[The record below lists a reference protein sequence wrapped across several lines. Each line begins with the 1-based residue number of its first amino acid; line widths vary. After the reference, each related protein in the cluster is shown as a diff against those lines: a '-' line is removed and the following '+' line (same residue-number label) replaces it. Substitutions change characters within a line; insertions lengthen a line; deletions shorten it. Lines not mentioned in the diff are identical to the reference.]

1 MTSYVH
7 PQTPLPFYSVEH
19 ASHSRPSSPYNASYV
34 AGKPELHLNEGPPQF
49 KSAMELVQR
58 LQEQLKTVRLDKG
71 RLEERCFALEQ
82 EVGEISQH
90 LLASKPVRTNKLS
103 PSFGSPTF
111 AGSAY
116 HPKIENGPYLENPSA
131 KEWASKDSLRARL
144 VSVEAQLASRD
155 KEVLSLQ
162 KRLDKALRALAAAES
177 KHLEDLSRLFRGS
190 ARTGENNGERA
201 KWKREVKLALRE
213 AVRWRCEVERVT
225 GRAGGEEGGADEGE
239 GGGAPTVLK
248 VTGLGVKRARREGKR
263 VTPALQERIAKQAG
277 AMESEK
283 REVRA
288 LEARLERAL
297 RQKEKYKERLVASR
311 GAALALKQE
320 LASLAGRPEV
330 LEDDLRG
337 SVGGAPTRGQGGGAC
352 LAGGERAFH
361 GGRGEGGE
369 WDGGKG
375 GNRVG
380 GKQGRGQEGR
390 ESGRISETQQ
400 LHNRRRGGRL
410 LRAEADAENQ
420 DANGESQRDLDAC
433 SRRRQKKPHRKRQD
447 PPVGNT
453 EPIPLT
459 PLAIKPQ
466 AWEINFPPGQAG
478 FEISPVLHRFQKYGR
493 TEGRGG
499 QK

>member
-19 ASHSRPSSPYNASYV
+19 APHSRPSSPHNASFV
-34 AGKPELHLNEGPPQF
+34 AGKPESHLNEGPPQF

-116 HPKIENGPYLENPSA
+116 HPKNENGPYLENPSA

-190 ARTGENNGERA
+190 ARSGEDNGERA

-213 AVRWRCEVERVT
+213 AVRLRCEVERVT
-225 GRAGGEEGGADEGE
+225 GRTGGEERGADEGE
-239 GGGAPTVLK
+239 GGRAPTVLK
-248 VTGLGVKRARREGKR
+248 VTGLRAKRARREGKR
-263 VTPALQERIAKQAG
+263 VTPALQESIAKQAG
-277 AMESEK
+277 AMESK

-297 RQKEKYKERLVASR
+297 RQKEKYKERFVVSR

-320 LASLAGRPEV
+320 LASLAGRPEAQ
-330 LEDDLRG
+330 EDDLCG

-352 LAGGERAFH
+352 LAGGKTAFH
-361 GGRGEGGE
+361 GGTGEEGE

-375 GNRVG
+375 GNCVG

-390 ESGRISETQQ
+390 ESGRISEAQQ
-400 LHNRRRGGRL
+400 LHNRRRGGRS

-420 DANGESQRDLDAC
+420 DANEEGQRDLDAC
-433 SRRRQKKPHRKRQD
+433 SRRREKKPHRKRQD

-453 EPIPLT
+453 ESIPLT

-478 FEISPVLHRFQKYGR
+478 FEVSPFLHRFQKYG
-493 TEGRGG
+493 
-499 QK
+499 